1 MLEVQIKQQRELAK
15 QDALNTIKRLFE
27 SHAFTYEDVKA
38 FIKAPTGR
46 NTSVRKTNST
56 RKKRGT

>member
-27 SHAFTYEDVKA
+27 SHAFTYADVKG
-38 FIKAPTGR
+38 FINAPTGR
-46 NTSVRKTNST
+46 KTAVRKTNST